1 MADAN
6 QANYGKIGFTLIM
19 GIACIVGTLI
29 WFGGAGS
36 GKHYV
41 AAETY
46 FNSPVSGLA
55 VGNDVCFRGVKIGTV
70 KRISFIATEYENY
83 DPDHGRAIWVGLAV
97 DPRLCGFDE
106 HDKHVDER
114 LAEIVSKGLHA
125 TLAANILTG
134 IAHIELNFPKM
145 AIKDDPISWKP
156 RNLCIP
162 PAPTLLESASDALPG
177 LIAKLDKVNISAG
190 WSNVMDVVIS
200 AGTLMGSANTVIE
213 TQQGN
218 LAEIMSN
225 IRDASSALRDLSY
238 QLRDNPSLLI
248 RSADQQALP
257 ETSK

>member
-19 GIACIVGTLI
+19 GIACIVGALI

-41 AAETY
+41 TAETY

-55 VGNDVCFRGVKIGTV
+55 VGSDVCFRGVKIGTV
-70 KRISFIATEYENY
+70 KRISFIATDYESY

-106 HDKHVDER
+106 NDRHVDER

-125 TLAANILTG
+125 TLSANILTG
-134 IAHIELNFPKM
+134 IAHIELNFPKI
-145 AIKDDPISWKP
+145 AIKDEPISWKP

-177 LIAKLDKVNISAG
+177 IIAKLDKVNISDG
-190 WSNVMDVVIS
+190 WSNIMDVVTS

-218 LAEIMSN
+218 LAEIISN

-248 RSADQQALP
+248 RSVDQQALP

>member
-1 MADAN
+1 MADTN
-6 QANYGKIGFTLIM
+6 QANYGKIGLTLIM
-19 GIACIVGTLI
+19 GMACIIGTLI

-36 GKHYV
+36 GKHYI

-55 VGNDVCFRGVKIGTV
+55 VGSDVCFRGVKIGTV
-70 KRISFIATEYENY
+70 KRISFIANEYENH

-106 HDKHVDER
+106 NDRYIDER

-125 TLAANILTG
+125 TLSANILTG

-145 AIKDDPISWKP
+145 AIKDEPISWKP

-177 LIAKLDKVNISAG
+177 LIAKLDQVNISAG

-248 RSADQQALP
+248 RSADQQSLP